1 MRNLPKGQNTDGLSE
16 CSSGIPKLIEY
27 RTLFGLTL
35 LASYLDTKQNEG
47 SHVKI
52 HAICQKNI
60 GNSIRKT
67 KANPENSE
75 KHYKVAKIATRSSIE
90 GFNWEEQCFF
100 CGKEFKEDKKHP
112 EKKRPSIK
120 KIFKENLYQTTFLHY
135 RETILIIFNS
145 RKEDPWVLGVKRQI
159 INCIDLVQEEER
171 YHDDCRAK
179 FTSGKPEKVSSQ
191 QKGRPQNNIQ

>member
-16 CSSGIPKLIEY
+16 CSSGIPKMIEY
-27 RTLFGLTL
+27 GTLFGLTL

-120 KIFKENLYQTTFLHY
+120 KIFKENLSQTTFLHY
-135 RETILIIFNS
+135 RETILKILI
-145 RKEDPWVLGVKRQI
+145 
-159 INCIDLVQEEER
+159 
-171 YHDDCRAK
+171 
-179 FTSGKPEKVSSQ
+179 PEK
-191 QKGRPQNNIQ
+191 KIHGFWE